1 MSWNLKRFDDLTN
14 KELYII
20 LKERTTVFVVEQKCP
35 YPEVDG
41 KDPQTY
47 HLFKEENGEII
58 AYLRV
63 LPAGV
68 SYQEASIGRVLVK
81 KEYRGRGIAEELLR
95 RGLDFI
101 HDELKENTVK
111 IQAQDYLRK
120 FYGSFGFKAIT
131 ETYLED
137 NIPHV
142 DMLLQKPL
150 GKTGD
155 PFN

>member
-1 MSWNLKRFDDLTN
+1 MSWTLKRFDDLTN
-14 KELYII
+14 MELYII
-20 LKERTTVFVVEQKCP
+20 LKERTTVFVVEQNCP

-41 KDPQTY
+41 KDPLSY

-101 HDELKENTVK
+101 HGELNENTVK
-111 IQAQDYLRK
+111 IQAQEYLKK

-142 DMLLQKPL
+142 DMLLQIPL

-155 PFN
+155 PIN

>member
-1 MSWNLKRFDDLTN
+1 MFMSWKLKKFNDLTN
-14 KELYII
+14 MELYT
-20 LKERTTVFVVEQKCP
+20 LLQERTSVFVVEQNCP
-35 YPEVDG
+35 YLEVDG
-41 KDPQTY
+41 KDPQSY

-58 AYLRV
+58 AYLRI
-63 LPAGV
+63 LPAGI

-81 KEYRGRGIAEELLR
+81 KEYRGQGIAEELLR

-101 HDELKENTVK
+101 HQELKETTVK

-120 FYGSFGFKAIT
+120 FYGSFGFQAIT

-142 DMLLQKPL
+142 DMLLQH
-150 GKTGD
+150 T
-155 PFN
+155 

>member
-1 MSWNLKRFDDLTN
+1 MGWKLKRFNELTN
-14 KELYII
+14 QELYEI
-20 LKERTTVFVVEQKCP
+20 LKERTSVFVVEQNCP

-41 KDPQTY
+41 KDPQSY

-58 AYLRV
+58 SYLRV

-68 SYQEASIGRVLVK
+68 SYKEASIGRVLVK
-81 KEYRGRGIAEELLR
+81 KEYRGQGLAEELLR
-95 RGLDFI
+95 RGIDFI
-101 HDELKENTVK
+101 HVELKEDTVK

-142 DMLLQKPL
+142 DMLLQTEL
-150 GKTGD
+150 
-155 PFN
+155 

>member
-1 MSWNLKRFDDLTN
+1 MGWNLKRFNELTN
-14 KELYII
+14 QELYEI
-20 LKERTTVFVVEQKCP
+20 LKERTSVFVVEQNCP

-41 KDPQTY
+41 KDPQSY

-58 AYLRV
+58 SYLRV

-68 SYQEASIGRVLVK
+68 SYKEASIGRVLVK
-81 KEYRGRGIAEELLR
+81 KEYRGQGLAEELLR

-101 HDELKENTVK
+101 HDELKDDTIK

-131 ETYLED
+131 DTYLED

-142 DMLLQKPL
+142 DMLLQTEL
-150 GKTGD
+150 
-155 PFN
+155 

>member
-1 MSWNLKRFDDLTN
+1 MTWYIKRFDDLSN
-14 KELYII
+14 MELYNI
-20 LKERTTVFVVEQKCP
+20 LKERTSVFVVEQNCP

-41 KDPQTY
+41 KDPQSS
-47 HLFKEENGEII
+47 HLFKEEYGEII

-63 LPAGV
+63 LPPGV
-68 SYQEASIGRVLVK
+68 SYKEASIGRVLVK
-81 KEYRGRGIAEELLR
+81 KEFRGQGLAVELLR

-101 HDELKENTVK
+101 HDELKEDIVK

-137 NIPHV
+137 DIPHV
-142 DMLLQKPL
+142 DMLLQNSSSKN
-150 GKTGD
+150 GRAI
-155 PFN
+155 